1 MRLKCRTK
9 DTKKNLL
16 EEVDLER
23 DHQTGKTKI
32 KGLNL
37 QGNPNQRSFQNRN
50 ETLMI
55 LGTKT
60 GSLTLEKGEEATT
73 STMRGRDLSPPATG
87 TTETPKTIRKRRA
100 RGSSLTPT
108 ETEIE
113 EIELN
118 RICLQKRQNF
128 IIK

>member
-9 DTKKNLL
+9 DTKKKLL
-16 EEVDLER
+16 GEVDLER
-23 DHQTGKTKI
+23 DQQTGKTNI

-37 QGNPNQRSFQNRN
+37 QGNPNQRSFQKTR

-55 LGTKT
+55 SGRKT
-60 GSLTLEKGEEATT
+60 VSLTQEEGGENTT
-73 STMRGRDLSPPATG
+73 NTMPGRDLSPPTTG

-100 RGSSLTPT
+100 RGSSQTLT

-113 EIELN
+113 EIELT
-118 RICLQKRQNF
+118 RFCFQKR
-128 IIK
+128 